1 MADNSL
7 IAELLRGQGAIME
20 RLDAL
25 EKLICADE
33 EEDKMEDK
41 MEGSGNEDGPQLAT
55 NPAMHS
61 NQLEMYDIPPIF

>member
-20 RLDAL
+20 RLDNL

-33 EEDKMEDK
+33 EEDK

>member
-33 EEDKMEDK
+33 EEDKMEG
-41 MEGSGNEDGPQLAT
+41 ESRGEDGPQLAT

-61 NQLEMYDIPPIF
+61 NQLEVYDIPPIF